1 MDTECPTVFHVK
13 QCLRLRLVTD
23 LDFTPSSG
31 DLQNLVEG
39 NSQGDDPRPK
49 PPCGYAPAARKG
61 EPAESRSKATLSAS
75 NLRQQ
80 PPSVIHLL
88 THHSRLY
95 SLSSRSDEQPGHAVP
110 SICCTPVFSA

>member
-1 MDTECPTVFHVK
+1 MDAECRTVFHVK
-13 QCLRLRLVTD
+13 QCRRLRLVTD

-31 DLQNLVEG
+31 DLPNLIEG
-39 NSQGDDPRPK
+39 NSQEDNTRPK
-49 PPCGYAPAARKG
+49 PPCGHAPAAGKG

-88 THHSRLY
+88 THHSRLC
-95 SLSSRSDEQPGHAVP
+95 SLCSRSDEQPRHAVP